1 MSEERVFTL
10 DQETVEM
17 FASKGIQSGSASQ
30 KGNANG
36 LKVRRVMQLIRDFS
50 KIFFDQLRILDLAC
64 GEGVYAIEA
73 GR

>member
-10 DQETVEM
+10 DQETMEM

-36 LKVRRVMQLIRDFS
+36 LKVRRVMQLIRD
-50 KIFFDQLRILDLAC
+50 LAC